1 LKFPL
6 KSGNIYS
13 TGVIGYMSEKYG
25 GVCMAAEHKVVVYST
40 PTCPWCVRAKDYL
53 KNAGIEFEEKDV
65 SVDVQAA
72 REMVKISGRM
82 GVPVLDIDGNVVVGF
97 DKNKIDELLG
107 L

>member
-1 LKFPL
+1 
-6 KSGNIYS
+6 
-13 TGVIGYMSEKYG
+13 
-25 GVCMAAEHKVVVYST
+25 MAAEHKVVVYST